1 MYRKYIEDLKSWYAD
16 ENRKPLI
23 LWGARQ
29 VGKSYLLKEIF
40 AEEFFKDSYIYVDC
54 RDDYEFVDYC
64 LRHPKAKEVLDYL
77 SLQAD
82 MELDEKTLIIF
93 DEAQE
98 CLPIVT
104 MMKYFCQD
112 YREIPIIVTG
122 SMVRL
127 KIKRTNNK
135 RGVKKEQFLFP
146 IGKINQLT
154 MYPLNFE
161 EYLMNRSSILYKKVL
176 KAYQE
181 HKPLDEETH
190 NIALKQFYDYLL
202 IGGMPESVDSFLKTE
217 NYQKSRT
224 ILKELY
230 DNYLADMEL
239 YQASPESI
247 VRSRKIFENIFF
259 QLNKESKNFKP
270 SIIEEKSK
278 NRDMRSPLDWLCE
291 AHLTMKSSNVK
302 ERITYPL
309 TQAEEGIF
317 RLYLCDMGMFT
328 YQSKVKPTSFIDSN
342 YQNTLSGI
350 FYENYIA
357 IELVNAGIDLYY
369 WTGKGN
375 SEFEFLIQQNE
386 NIIPLD
392 VKKGRGVL
400 NSLAKYK
407 DHNRLSYAIKVSS
420 NKYGFDETNKIL
432 TIPFYDFALLLKE
445 MQQSAY

>member
-1 MYRKYIEDLKSWYAD
+1 MYRKYIENLKSWYAD
-16 ENRKPLI
+16 EDRKPLI

-29 VGKSYLLKEIF
+29 VGKSYLLKELF
-40 AEEFFKDSYIYVDC
+40 AEEFFKGSYIYIDC
-54 RDDYEFVDYC
+54 SNDYAFVNYC
-64 LRHPKAKEVLDYL
+64 LRHPNAKEVLNYI

-82 MELDEKTLIIF
+82 MTLNEKTLIIF

-98 CLPIVT
+98 CLPIVS

-127 KIKRTNNK
+127 KIKRQNNQ
-135 RGVKKEQFLFP
+135 RGFKKSQFLFP
-146 IGKINQLT
+146 IGKINELT

-161 EYLMNRSSILYKKVL
+161 EYLINKNKRLYEKINECFH
-176 KAYQE
+176 QQ
-181 HKPLDEETH
+181 KPLDTETH
-190 NIALKQFYDYLL
+190 KIALKHFYDYLL
-202 IGGMPESVDSFLKTE
+202 IGGMPEAVDSFLKTE
-217 NYQKSRT
+217 NYQKSRI
-224 ILKELY
+224 ILRELY

-247 VRSRKIFENIFF
+247 VRSKRIFENIFV

-270 SIIEEKSK
+270 SLVKENSRA
-278 NRDMRSPLDWLCE
+278 RDLQSPLDWLCE

-302 ERITYPL
+302 EHVTYPL
-309 TQAEEGIF
+309 TESNESKF

-328 YQSKVKPTSFIDSN
+328 YQSKIKPTSFIDDN

-350 FYENYIA
+350 FYENYVA
-357 IELVNAGIDLYY
+357 IELVNAGMDLYY

-375 SEFEFLIQQNE
+375 SEFEFLIQDDE

-392 VKKGRGVL
+392 VKKGKGVL
-400 NSLAKYK
+400 NSLSKYTN
-407 DHNRLSYAIKVSS
+407 HNHLKYAIKVSS
-420 NKYGFDETNKIL
+420 NNYGYDDSNKIL
-432 TIPFYDFALLLKE
+432 TIPFYELPLLLRKIQE
-445 MQQSAY
+445 KAY